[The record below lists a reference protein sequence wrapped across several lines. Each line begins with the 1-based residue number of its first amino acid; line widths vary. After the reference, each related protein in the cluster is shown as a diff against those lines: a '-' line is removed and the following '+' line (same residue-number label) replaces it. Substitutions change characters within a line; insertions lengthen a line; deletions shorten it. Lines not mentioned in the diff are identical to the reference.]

1 LINKHGYFVAN
12 NYFINKKMNLKSI
25 PFLIISM
32 LLLFQSCNKKAD
44 NEELINSV
52 FQTEKAFEKMAA
64 DSGIAIAF
72 RNFADEN
79 GVILRAKD
87 SIIVGKKNIYEY
99 YNTENTKNATV
110 NWTPDKIEVSDDG
123 TLAYT
128 YGKYTWKIRHSNDSI
143 TIQKGIFHTV
153 WKRQP
158 DKKWKYV
165 WD

>member
-1 LINKHGYFVAN
+1 MYRKTITFSLIAV
-12 NYFINKKMNLKSI
+12 
-25 PFLIISM
+25 
-32 LLLFQSCNKKAD
+32 LLLFQSCKKKENK
-44 NEELINSV
+44 EELIKSV
-52 FQTEKAFEKMAA
+52 LSTEKAFEKMAA

-79 GVILRAKD
+79 AVILRNND
-87 SIIVGKKNIYEY
+87 SIIEGRNNIFGY
-99 YNTENTKNATV
+99 YNTEKIKKATV

-128 YGKYTWKIRHSNDSI
+128 YGKYTWKINHSNDSV
-143 TIQKGIFHTV
+143 TIFKGVFHTV
-153 WKRQP
+153 WKRQH